1 MRPEV
6 VDVIKQIPYPA
17 AILDAVVSAHRYQ
30 LSFQGCI
37 VDDEID
43 VPLLPTA
50 PVERLKFAYELSS
63 LPPIIWAKTPVPAR
77 KNTENVLVFY
87 GAGNVR

>member
-17 AILDAVVSAHRYQ
+17 TILDAVVIAHRYQ

-43 VPLLPTA
+43 VPLLPTT

-77 KNTENVLVFY
+77 KNAENVLVVDDVKK
-87 GAGNVR
+87 VR